1 MIQNLRNCYKE
12 YEDRFSPKG
21 IEVSTYHTPVNF
33 EEAMQCPIH
42 RWLAYKEGF
51 SPSFVKEFILKY
63 SNSVDDVVFDPYGGV
78 GTTVLSANELNRY
91 AISLDVS
98 PLGNF
103 ASEVKNAS
111 YNEEDL

>member
-1 MIQNLRNCYKE
+1 MSFTKEYYKLMIQNLRNCYKE

-51 SPSFVKEFILKY
+51 SPSFVKEFILKP
-63 SNSVDDVVFDPYGGV
+63 VGGINLAH
-78 GTTVLSANELNRY
+78 T
-91 AISLDVS
+91 
-98 PLGNF
+98 
-103 ASEVKNAS
+103 
-111 YNEEDL
+111 